1 MTIEINDRLYNEF
14 TSWAL
19 ANNMTDDDIRKYI
32 EKAFRD
38 RFTLDKYGDLN
49 EKVQQIKTEKK
60 TRKTTKKKSDEL
72 NEEVKASE
80 PINEPKSEYINEYI
94 NGDINEGVNEGVN
107 EDVKPRRKTKVIKS
121 K

>member
-19 ANNMTDDDIRKYI
+19 ANNMTDDDMCKYI

-49 EKVQQIKTEKK
+49 EKLAKEEKPK
-60 TRKTTKKKSDEL
+60 RTRKKSDPKPSEP
-72 NEEVKASE
+72 NDE
-80 PINEPKSEYINEYI
+80 PINEPINDPIPDKSEQINEQINEYI
-94 NGDINEGVNEGVN
+94 NEDVN

>member
-49 EKVQQIKTEKK
+49 EKLAKEEKPK
-60 TRKTTKKKSDEL
+60 RTRKKSEPKPSEPD
-72 NEEVKASE
+72 NE
-80 PINEPKSEYINEYI
+80 PINEPINEDVNEYINEYI
-94 NGDINEGVNEGVN
+94 N
-107 EDVKPRRKTKVIKS
+107 EDVKPKRKTKVIQS

>member
-19 ANNMTDDDIRKYI
+19 ANNMTDDDMRKYI

-49 EKVQQIKTEKK
+49 EKLAKEEKPK
-60 TRKTTKKKSDEL
+60 RTRKKSES
-72 NEEVKASE
+72 KPSE
-80 PINEPKSEYINEYI
+80 PICEPINDPIPDKSEQINEQI
-94 NGDINEGVNEGVN
+94 N
-107 EDVKPRRKTKVIKS
+107 EDVKPRRKTKVIQS

>member
-1 MTIEINDRLYNEF
+1 MKIEINDRLYNEF
-14 TSWAL
+14 VSWAL

-49 EKVQQIKTEKK
+49 EKLANKEEKPK
-60 TRKTTKKKSDEL
+60 RTRKK
-72 NEEVKASE
+72 SE
-80 PINEPKSEYINEYI
+80 PKPSEPDNEPIREPNDESIPDNKSEDVNEYINE
-94 NGDINEGVNEGVN
+94 DINE
-107 EDVKPRRKTKVIKS
+107 DIKPRRKTKVIQS